1 MPPDPFLGA
10 YRHLLTVG
18 WLSLFV
24 FGLGFYILP
33 RVSGRPLHSAPLAT
47 VQFWMLNVGIWVR
60 LVSQPLSAT
69 YGIPVSYNGPVVF
82 LVLSVAS
89 AALEFFA
96 IGIFAYNMV
105 RTLLFPRP

>member
-1 MPPDPFLGA
+1 MDQHARNYIIASLCYLAAAFAGGVAILAFVWSQGEMPPEPFLGA

-33 RVSGRPLHSAPLAT
+33 RVSGRPLHSVPLAA

-60 LVSQPLSAT
+60 LQV
-69 YGIPVSYNGPVVF
+69 GP
-82 LVLSVAS
+82 
-89 AALEFFA
+89 
-96 IGIFAYNMV
+96 
-105 RTLLFPRP
+105 